1 MAFAVIFILKKK
13 KQNKTFLI
21 SQISSWET
29 EKQKLSEMFF
39 PAGVTGS
46 FLISMF
52 WALSALYTSWV
63 FSSQPHDVACACKC
77 GSVLAAWEATPERLR
92 TKMNC
97 VCFQTMISSLVYFS
111 LVTDKFGKR
120 TNPTHLLCSQDANK
134 FICSQF
140 IPLLRW
146 C

>member
-52 WALSALYTSWV
+52 
-63 FSSQPHDVACACKC
+63 
-77 GSVLAAWEATPERLR
+77 
-92 TKMNC
+92 
-97 VCFQTMISSLVYFS
+97 
-111 LVTDKFGKR
+111 
-120 TNPTHLLCSQDANK
+120 
-134 FICSQF
+134 
-140 IPLLRW
+140 
-146 C
+146 

>member
-1 MAFAVIFILKKK
+1 MAFAVIFILKKKK

-52 WALSALYTSWV
+52 
-63 FSSQPHDVACACKC
+63 
-77 GSVLAAWEATPERLR
+77 
-92 TKMNC
+92 
-97 VCFQTMISSLVYFS
+97 
-111 LVTDKFGKR
+111 
-120 TNPTHLLCSQDANK
+120 
-134 FICSQF
+134 
-140 IPLLRW
+140 
-146 C
+146 